1 MSSLP
6 RVLAAAL
13 VAGVTGALGLVGVPG
28 AAGAATDD
36 PLDARGVVVD
46 GREPPKVLARSW
58 VVVDADTGDVLAARN
73 AHERLRP
80 ASTLKT
86 LTAITLLPK
95 LDLDDT
101 YRVQWEDAHTTGS
114 AVGIV
119 PGSRYTIDELFYG
132 LMLPSGNDAARALA
146 SAAGGLHHT
155 VRAMNRQAAALG
167 AVDTHA
173 VNPTGLDA
181 PGQLSSA
188 FDLAIFA
195 RAGLTDRDFRR
206 YVSTVSVPFP
216 AQEPKRDKRRDTYM
230 IYNQNP
236 LLLDGY
242 RGTLGVK
249 TGYTTQAGRT
259 FVAAVERGGRTLIVA
274 LMGVVEASDAAAE
287 RLLGWGFTHAEGLEP
302 VGSLVEPEGP
312 VDATP
317 PAELEATTPLPQ
329 AAGVDAG
336 AIGSDGASDV
346 DTVLLGIAG
355 IGLAVGGWWL
365 LRRRGTREKVLT
377 RP

>member
-1 MSSLP
+1 MTSLS
-6 RVLAAAL
+6 RALAAAVVL
-13 VAGVTGALGLVGVPG
+13 GAVVLPGVAV
-28 AAGAATDD
+28 AATDD
-36 PLDARGVVVD
+36 PLDAPGIVVD
-46 GREPPKVLARSW
+46 GRMPPKVQAKSW

-95 LDLDDT
+95 LDLEDT
-101 YRVQWEDAHTTGS
+101 YRVRWEDAHVTGS
-114 AVGIV
+114 AVGVV

-167 AVDTHA
+167 AADTRA
-173 VNPTGLDA
+173 ENPTGLDA
-181 PGQLSSA
+181 AGQLSSA

-216 AQEPKRDKRRDTYM
+216 AQEPNRDKRRDSYM

-236 LLLDGY
+236 LLIAGY

-249 TGYTTQAGRT
+249 TGYTTLAGRT
-259 FVAAVERGGRTLIVA
+259 FVGAVERGGRTLIVA
-274 LMGVVEASDAAAE
+274 LMGVVEPTDAAAE
-287 RLLGWGFTHAEGLEP
+287 RLLTWGFAHADSVAA
-302 VGSLVEPEGP
+302 VGSLDTPEPVASP
-312 VDATP
+312 SP
-317 PAELEATTPLPQ
+317 PTELPATTPLPQ

-336 AIGSDGASDV
+336 AIGPESPLGVGA
-346 DTVLLGIAG
+346 VLLAVAG
-355 IGLAVGGWWL
+355 ICLALGGWWL
-365 LRRRGTREKVLT
+365 QRRRT
-377 RP
+377 

>member
-1 MSSLP
+1 MSSLS
-6 RVLAAAL
+6 RAFAAAL
-13 VAGVTGALGLVGVPG
+13 VLGVVCVPT
-28 AAGAATDD
+28 AAGATSDD
-36 PLDARGVVVD
+36 PLDAPGVVVD
-46 GREPPKVLARSW
+46 GRTPPKVLARSW

-86 LTAITLLPK
+86 LTAITLLPR

-101 YRVQWEDAHTTGS
+101 YRVRWEDAHTTGS

-119 PGSRYTIDELFYG
+119 PGSRYTIDQLFYG

-146 SAAGGLHHT
+146 SAAGGLPRT
-155 VRAMNRQAAALG
+155 VRAMNRQATALG
-167 AVDTHA
+167 AVDTRA

-206 YVSTVSVPFP
+206 YVSTVSVSFP
-216 AQEPKRDKRRDTYM
+216 AQEPKRDKRRDSYM

-236 LLLDGY
+236 LLLAGY

-274 LMGVVEASDAAAE
+274 LMGIVEPSDAAAE
-287 RLLGWGFTHAEGLEP
+287 RLLTWGFAHGDRVVA
-302 VGSLVEPEGP
+302 VGSLDRPEPVADP
-312 VDATP
+312 TP
-317 PAELEATTPLPQ
+317 TDELTATTPLPQ

-336 AIGSDGASDV
+336 VIGSESATGVGIA
-346 DTVLLGIAG
+346 LLGVAG
-355 IGLAVGGWWL
+355 IGLAFGGWWL
-365 LRRRGTREKVLT
+365 LRRR
-377 RP
+377 P

>member
-1 MSSLP
+1 MSSLS
-6 RVLAAAL
+6 RTLAAAVVL
-13 VAGVTGALGLVGVPG
+13 GVLGVVGAPG
-28 AAGAATDD
+28 AAVAVTGD
-36 PLDARGVVVD
+36 PLDAPGIVVD
-46 GREPPKVLARSW
+46 GRMPPKIQAKSW

-86 LTAITLLPK
+86 LTAITLLPR
-95 LDLDDT
+95 LDLDDS
-101 YRVQWEDAHTTGS
+101 YRVRWEDAHTTGS

-132 LMLPSGNDAARALA
+132 LLLPSGNDAARALA
-146 SAAGGLHHT
+146 SAAGGLPRT

-167 AVDTHA
+167 ATNTRA
-173 VNPTGLDA
+173 MNPTGLDA

-236 LLLDGY
+236 LLLGGY

-274 LMGVVEASDAAAE
+274 LMDVVEPTDTAAE
-287 RLLGWGFTHAEGLEP
+287 RLLTWGFAHAERVVA
-302 VGSLVEPEGP
+302 VGSLDGSEPVAAP
-312 VDATP
+312 TP
-317 PAELEATTPLPQ
+317 PTELTATTPLPQ

-336 AIGSDGASDV
+336 AIGSENSPAVG
-346 DTVLLGIAG
+346 TVLLGFAG
-355 IGLAVGGWWL
+355 IGLVLGGWWL
-365 LRRRGTREKVLT
+365 QRRRA
-377 RP
+377 

>member
-1 MSSLP
+1 MSSRLRAP
-6 RVLAAAL
+6 AAA
-13 VAGVTGALGLVGVPG
+13 GVLGLLGVLGVLVLPG
-28 AAGAATDD
+28 VAAATPDD
-36 PLDARGVVVD
+36 PLNARGVVVD
-46 GREPPKVLARSW
+46 GRMPPAIKARSW
-58 VVVDADTGDVLAARN
+58 IVVDAGTGDVLAAKN

-86 LTAITLLPK
+86 LTAITLLPR
-95 LDLDDT
+95 LDLDDS
-101 YRVQWEDAHTTGS
+101 YRVKWEDAHTTGS

-132 LMLPSGNDAARALA
+132 LLLPSGNDAARALA
-146 SAAGGLHHT
+146 SAAGGLRHT
-155 VRAMNRQAAALG
+155 VRAMNRQAGALG
-167 AVDTHA
+167 AADTRA

-181 PGQLSSA
+181 PGQVSSA

-236 LLLDGY
+236 LLLDDY

-274 LMGVVEASDAAAE
+274 LMGVVEPTDAAAE
-287 RLLGWGFTHAEGLEP
+287 RLLTWGFTHADRVGA
-302 VGSLVEPEGP
+302 VGSLDQPESAADP
-312 VDATP
+312 TRP
-317 PAELEATTPLPQ
+317 PELTATTPLPQ

-336 AIGSDGASDV
+336 AIGSESSP
-346 DTVLLGIAG
+346 TVGIALLGVVG
-355 IGLAVGGWWL
+355 IGLAFGGWWL
-365 LRRRGTREKVLT
+365 LRRRA
-377 RP
+377 

>member
-1 MSSLP
+1 MTSPL
-6 RVLAAAL
+6 RAIAAAL
-13 VAGVTGALGLVGVPG
+13 VTGALGVTGLVGVP
-28 AAGAATDD
+28 AAASTSTDD

-46 GREPPKVLARSW
+46 GRMPPKILARSW
-58 VVVDADTGDVLAARN
+58 IVVDADSGDVLAAKN

-101 YRVQWEDAHTTGS
+101 YRVRWEDAHTTGS

-146 SAAGGLHHT
+146 SAAGGLRHT

-167 AVDTHA
+167 AVDTRA
-173 VNPTGLDA
+173 TNPTGLDA

-195 RAGLTDRDFRR
+195 RAGLTHRDFRR
-206 YVSTVSVPFP
+206 YVSTVSIPFP
-216 AQEPKRDKRRDTYM
+216 AQEPKRDRPRDTYM

-259 FVAAVERGGRTLIVA
+259 FVAAVERSGQTLIVA
-274 LMGVVEASDAAAE
+274 LMGIVEPSDAAAK
-287 RLLGWGFTHAEGLEP
+287 RLLTWGFAHGTGAAP
-302 VGSLVEPEGP
+302 VGSLDRSEPVAEQ
-312 VDATP
+312 AP
-317 PAELEATTPLPQ
+317 PGGLTATTPLPQ

-336 AIGSDGASDV
+336 AIGSESSPGV
-346 DTVLLGIAG
+346 GMVLLGLAG
-355 IGLAVGGWWL
+355 VGLAIGGWWL
-365 LRRRGTREKVLT
+365 QRRRA
-377 RP
+377 